1 VEGRPLTAGERAL
14 VVARGVGATEEV
26 GGLPLAA
33 RAVLALRAA
42 GLEEVA
48 VLAGSER
55 RRLEPALASR
65 GVDVRWVSGPG
76 DLWPEPGSESIRIVP
91 GDHLVDAS
99 GVGRAPRCI
108 GRALPGLV
116 DDLAAGRPL
125 GEALRRTGVSPEPA
139 LAPGLFVPLD
149 PVHPP
154 ARLEAM
160 LLDALGRHTEVADSY
175 LAAVVDRRLSRPV
188 TRRLLGRPWVSPSRV
203 TGLSLAVGLL
213 GAAGLATT
221 GYGTR
226 LAAVLCLLVSIVLDC
241 VDGEI
246 ARARFEQS
254 AAGARLD
261 VIGDYLV
268 NLAVF
273 VGLGIGLA
281 REGSTGLAVGLV
293 LVGGVLAATSAMHV
307 LFVRPALVRGG
318 DLHWEGDD
326 QSLRGGAAAAV
337 MEKLASRD
345 YTYLLLLL
353 ALIGHLE
360 WFVYAAAVGSW
371 LFAGALVLCQL
382 GRGVGGGV
390 RPGQL
395 MARLRGRWVEAGALG
410 VGLAVLGLTLWKIGL
425 DGLLR
430 DLSTIGWGLVLILLV
445 ESGNVLLNTRGWAFG
460 FPAGERTV
468 AFWRLVAMRLA
479 GDSVNYLTPS
489 ATVGGEL
496 VRIRLLGRLDES
508 ASLVWASVS
517 VAKVG
522 QTLAQAVFI
531 FLGLGVV
538 LPRLTALPTW
548 LGLAGGAAG
557 AVLVSGGFV
566 WLTGRGFWRTLAGL
580 ARRLGFERRL
590 PAGWGPSGRDL
601 DAALGRLGRGRTTAA
616 LVCFVAAWAV
626 GAVEVLLI
634 LRWAGVPIDWGTAL
648 AVETGSV
655 VIDGILFF
663 VPAKVGT
670 QEGGK
675 VLLFSMLGLD
685 PARGLTVGVVR
696 RIRELVYAGLGL
708 AVLAWLTASRRG
720 APDSRARAEA
730 ALGARSG

>member
-1 VEGRPLTAGERAL
+1 
-14 VVARGVGATEEV
+14 VVAWGPGATEVV

-33 RAVLALRAA
+33 RAVLALRGA

-55 RRLEPALASR
+55 RRLEPALAKR
-65 GVDVRWVSGPG
+65 ATDVRWVSGPG
-76 DLWPEPGSESIRIVP
+76 DLWPEPGSGSIRIVP

-99 GVGRAPRCI
+99 GVARAPRCP
-108 GRALPGLV
+108 GPAFPALV
-116 DDLAAGRPL
+116 EDLAAGRPL
-125 GEALRRTGVSPEPA
+125 GEALRRAGTSPEPA
-139 LAPGLFVPLD
+139 LGAGLFIPLD

-154 ARLEAM
+154 ATLEVT
-160 LLDALGRHTEVADSY
+160 LLDSLGRHTAVGDSY

-188 TRRLLGRPWVSPSRV
+188 TRWLLGKPWVSPSRV

-213 GAAGLATT
+213 GAAGLMTT

-268 NLAVF
+268 NLSVF
-273 VGLGIGLA
+273 VGLAIGLA
-281 REGSTGLAVGLV
+281 RDGSTGLGAGLV
-293 LVGGVLAATSAMHV
+293 LLGGVAAATVAMHV
-307 LFVRPALVRGG
+307 LFVRPALSCGG
-318 DLHWEGDD
+318 DLHWEGDAT
-326 QSLRGGAAAAV
+326 SLRGRAAAGV
-337 MEKLASRD
+337 IEKLASRD
-345 YTYLLLLL
+345 YTYVLLLL
-353 ALIGHLE
+353 ALVGHLE
-360 WFVYAAAVGSW
+360 WFFYAAAVGSW
-371 LFAGALVLCQL
+371 LFAGGLVLYRWSRGGRGGSRPVRSAARL
-382 GRGVGGGV
+382 GR
-390 RPGQL
+390 RL
-395 MARLRGRWVEAGALG
+395 MTRLRGRWLEAGALG
-410 VGLAVLGLTLWKIGL
+410 VGLAVLGLTLGKIGL
-425 DGLLR
+425 TGLLR

-445 ESGNVLLNTRGWAFG
+445 ESGNVLLNTLGWAFG

-496 VRIRLLGRLDES
+496 VRIRLLGRLDHTPGL
-508 ASLVWASVS
+508 AWASVS

-522 QTLAQAVFI
+522 QTLAQAAFI

-538 LPRLTALPTW
+538 LPRLTGLPTW
-548 LGLAGGAAG
+548 LALAGGAAG
-557 AVLVSGGFV
+557 AILVSGGFV

-580 ARRLGFERRL
+580 ARRFGVERRL

-601 DAALGRLGRGRTTAA
+601 DAALGRLGRGRTAAA
-616 LVCFVAAWAV
+616 LACFVTAWAV

-634 LRWAGVPIDWGTAL
+634 LRWAGAPIDWGTAL

-685 PARGLTVGVVR
+685 PARGLTVGIVR

-708 AVLAWLTASRRG
+708 AVLAWLTASRRA
-720 APDSRARAEA
+720 APDSSARAEA
-730 ALGARSG
+730 ALGVRSG